1 MFLSLA
7 PYLSPAHITRI
18 FGRDLL
24 NDSTQISGFHELMTD
39 DSKPFECVADVQ
51 EARDSMRQ
59 LLQSPAWSQHSVVMA
74 SRNLAEQPATRT
86 DEEQGDWSNTTFDAD
101 IRAFLGQSA

>member
-1 MFLSLA
+1 
-7 PYLSPAHITRI
+7 
-18 FGRDLL
+18 
-24 NDSTQISGFHELMTD
+24 MTD

-59 LLQSPAWSQHSVVMA
+59 LLQSPAWSQHSVVVA
-74 SRNLAEQPATRT
+74 SRNLAEQPATKT
-86 DEEQGDWSNTTFDAD
+86 DEEQGDWSNTAFDAD